1 MEVFPYVRLEQE
13 NIEQIDVKGH
23 KTTDISLWTSLY
35 ISLNRS
41 YLCFISDI
49 NDIMYINLKKFV
61 RQISLNLKRQQF
73 GIKLINL
80 ISIHP

>member
-13 NIEQIDVKGH
+13 NLEQIDVKGH

-41 YLCFISDI
+41 YLCFIGDI
-49 NDIMYINLKKFV
+49 NNIMYINLKKFV
-61 RQISLNLKRQQF
+61 PQISFNLKHQQF